1 MAEKRR
7 HQRYTCSIKTTFDY
21 YEGNPADIDIEITV
35 PCKGKGVILDI
46 SQSGFFMVSNE
57 RVSIGLPVRT
67 MITIKKEKLQPIGR
81 IVRTGSLKNNPSEVA
96 QKFLKFASKGD
107 FYIAVEF
114 DSLLPDFTEKD
125 V

>member
-1 MAEKRR
+1 M
-7 HQRYTCSIKTTFDY
+7 KTNFDY

-35 PCKGKGVILDI
+35 PQKGKGIILDI

-57 RVSIGLPVRT
+57 RVSIGLPLKAV
-67 MITIKKEKLQPIGR
+67 ITIKKQKVQPLGH

-96 QKFLKFASKGD
+96 QKFSKFASKGD